1 MCRVPSERVQASS
14 CRPSW
19 PRSIF
24 RWQRYG
30 QAMILLVARTP
41 YASSTVSAITRYHS
55 GRGDLVVTLQNQ
67 SVKFSDEC
75 ERRDDVHS
83 ESYPRSCNLSAVFDL
98 PSPSVK
104 RWTADR
110 KVAVVIAVSSGRVA
124 REEVCRRYQ
133 LSVEELLAWEE
144 AFTVHGKIGL
154 RSTLLQRNR
163 RALPDV

>member
-1 MCRVPSERVQASS
+1 
-14 CRPSW
+14 
-19 PRSIF
+19 
-24 RWQRYG
+24 
-30 QAMILLVARTP
+30 
-41 YASSTVSAITRYHS
+41 
-55 GRGDLVVTLQNQ
+55 VTLQNQ

-83 ESYPRSCNLSAVFDL
+83 EPDLGSWNLPAVLDL

-163 RALPDV
+163 RSLPDV